1 MRFGTVMV
9 KYWIKK
15 SLEILKQCS
24 SNLAPQKRPN
34 DTHSVVAKET
44 LLGPV
49 STFSTLLS
57 GTEGPAWNWHGF
69 HMVLTLIVRLVGA
82 YGLWLRQKLGIPVL
96 IRQDQQQ
103 NGRYANS
110 TTGVILLFFVMNISR
125 VWNCTQLVASAIENW
140 GGLRMEDQGY
150 YRVLKTFRWRIF
162 PSFKSRKNMINQCTF
177 K

>member
-1 MRFGTVMV
+1 MV

-49 STFSTLLS
+49 SKFSTLLS

-69 HMVLTLIVRLVGA
+69 HMVSTLTVRLVGA
-82 YGLWLRQKLGIPVL
+82 YSPWLRQKLGISVL

-103 NGRYANS
+103 NGCYANS
-110 TTGVILLFFVMNISR
+110 TTGVILLLFCDEHFQALKLHPAGRQCDWKLRWPQNGRSR
-125 VWNCTQLVASAIENW
+125 LLQSPQNFLVKN
-140 GGLRMEDQGY
+140 
-150 YRVLKTFRWRIF
+150 F
-162 PSFKSRKNMINQCTF
+162 SFLQKPQKHD
-177 K
+177 